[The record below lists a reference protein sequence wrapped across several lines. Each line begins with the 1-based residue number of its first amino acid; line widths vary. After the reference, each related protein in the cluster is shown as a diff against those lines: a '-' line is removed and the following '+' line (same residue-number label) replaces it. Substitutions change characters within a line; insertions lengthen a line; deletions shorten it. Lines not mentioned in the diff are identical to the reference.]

1 MAADD
6 LHPIVGE
13 RREAER
19 RLDLR
24 DVAAE
29 RRQGQRRDL
38 DPRTADLRAADVVI
52 DLRDGEARV
61 AVLPDEE
68 QVLARRWFLLAVLGA
83 LNLMDL
89 VTTRLV
95 LSAGGEEA
103 NPIMA
108 PIIHHPFAPALVKTG
123 GFVIVAMVL
132 KACPARSAIVD
143 RALVGVTGLYMAIVG
158 WNLLNLL
165 MHA

>member
-1 MAADD
+1 MPDD
-6 LHPIVGE
+6 RRPSVRE

-24 DVAAE
+24 DAVPD
-29 RRQGQRRDL
+29 RRQGQRRGRDL
-38 DPRTADLRAADVVI
+38 RPSDLRADDVVI
-52 DLRDGEARV
+52 DLRDGQAMV
-61 AVLPDEE
+61 AVLPDAE

-83 LNLMDL
+83 LNLLDL
-89 VTTRLV
+89 VTTRMV
-95 LSAGGEEA
+95 LSAGGQEA
-103 NPIMA
+103 NPLMA

-123 GFVIVAMVL
+123 GFVLVAMVL
-132 KACPARSAIVD
+132 KACPPRSAIVD

-165 MHA
+165 LHA